1 MLAYDELRG
10 STGRE
15 IWYRPPRYEAQKLFT
30 GTPPRLRAGS
40 ELYQIHNICL
50 GGVATTSRQTED
62 VLEVGQ
68 TLPVSIQQSGISIF
82 ESQAAVCRTEKNV
95 FGSKT
100 VFKFV
105 DGFIDFDKLLNRNLQ
120 AQIVTRA
127 SLTSP
132 ESERL
137 VPVEYR
143 VLCADV
149 LKVLRAYRSIL
160 TPDASHTTE
169 FSGRIDNNA
178 AFEAC
183 EDRLMQHW
191 RSLWRT
197 ANDIVRTV
205 MDDRER
211 REATKEFTE
220 LVLTPEMRMGALI
233 DRSYAKPLGY
243 PGDFEIMNQVYDW
256 RRVGSTAYEMLVHRI
271 GLEVSEFVKTRMEVV
286 RRQIGET
293 TKREIGR
300 PARILSL
307 GSGPAREVELF
318 LASAASQNGRAE
330 FTLIDQ
336 EQLALRYAH
345 EKTYSHALKSQGRYS
360 VRALNISFTDILRG
374 ISAMNSLPQQDLI
387 YSVGLFDY
395 LTNRRATS
403 LVRRLYEMLAP
414 GGLLIIGNMNETPL
428 SGLWPLEFITDW
440 TLYYRD
446 DPQMLAWMEGLAA
459 ARAWTETEPTGRVR
473 LLYALKP

>member
-15 IWYRPPRYEAQKLFT
+15 VWYRPPRYEALKLFP
-30 GTPPRLRAGS
+30 GTPPRVRAGAD
-40 ELYQIHNICL
+40 LYQIHNISL
-50 GGVATTSRQTED
+50 GGVATMSRQTED
-62 VLEVGQ
+62 DFEVGQ
-68 TLPVSIQQSGISIF
+68 TMPISIQQSGIPIF
-82 ESQAAVCRTEKNV
+82 ESQAAVCRTERNV
-95 FGSKT
+95 FGSKIA
-100 VFKFV
+100 FKFV
-105 DGFIDFDKLLNRNLQ
+105 DGFIDFDKLLNRNLH
-120 AQIVTRA
+120 AQIVTRT
-127 SLTSP
+127 SLAYP
-132 ESERL
+132 ESARL
-137 VPVEYR
+137 VPLEYR

-149 LKVLRAYRSIL
+149 LKLLRAYRSIL
-160 TPDASHTTE
+160 TPDTSRASEFASH
-169 FSGRIDNNA
+169 IDNDT

-191 RSLWRT
+191 RSLWRA

-205 MDDRER
+205 MNDRESR
-211 REATKEFTE
+211 DATKEFTE

-256 RRVGSTAYEMLVHRI
+256 DRVGNTAYEMLVHRI

-300 PARILSL
+300 PARIMSL

-318 LASAASQNGRAE
+318 LASAAAQSGRAE

-345 EKTYSHALKSQGRYS
+345 EKTYPHALKSQGRYS

-395 LTNRRATS
+395 LSNRRATS
-403 LVRRLYEMLAP
+403 LVRRLYDMLAP
-414 GGLLIIGNMNETPL
+414 GGLLIVGNMNETPL

-446 DPQMLAWMEGLAA
+446 DPQMLAWTESLAA
-459 ARAWTETEPTGRVR
+459 ARAWTEPEQTGRVR
-473 LLYALKP
+473 MLFVLKP

>member
-15 IWYRPPRYEAQKLFT
+15 IWYRPPRYEAQKLFP

-40 ELYQIHNICL
+40 DLYQIHNICL

-62 VLEVGQ
+62 GFEVGQ

-82 ESQAAVCRTEKNV
+82 ESRAAVCRTEKNV

-127 SLTSP
+127 SLTYP

-137 VPVEYR
+137 VPLEYR

-149 LKVLRAYRSIL
+149 LKLLRAYRSIL
-160 TPDASHTTE
+160 TPDASHATE
-169 FSGRIDNNA
+169 FAGRIDNNA

-197 ANDIVRTV
+197 ANDVVRTV
-205 MDDRER
+205 MNDRES

-318 LASAASQNGRAE
+318 LASAAAQSGRAE

-414 GGLLIIGNMNETPL
+414 GGLLIVGNMNETSL

-459 ARAWTETEPTGRVR
+459 ARTWTETEPTGRVR

>member
-15 IWYRPPRYEAQKLFT
+15 IWYRPPRYESHKLFS
-30 GTPPRLRAGS
+30 GTPPRVRAGANF
-40 ELYQIHNICL
+40 YQIHNICL
-50 GGVATTSRQTED
+50 SGVATMTRQTED
-62 VLEVGQ
+62 DFEVGQ
-68 TLPVSIQQSGISIF
+68 TLPISIQQSGIPIF
-82 ESQAAVCRTEKNV
+82 ESQASVCRTERNV
-95 FGSKT
+95 FGAKIA
-100 VFKFV
+100 FNFV

-120 AQIVTRA
+120 AQILTRT

-132 ESERL
+132 EMSQL
-137 VPVEYR
+137 VPREYR

-149 LKVLRAYRSIL
+149 LQLLRAYRSIL
-160 TPDASHTTE
+160 TSDASNAPE
-169 FSGRIDNNA
+169 FANRIDNNT

-191 RSLWRT
+191 RSHWRT

-205 MDDRER
+205 MNDRER
-211 REATKEFTE
+211 LEATKEFTE

-256 RRVGSTAYEMLVHRI
+256 KRVGSTAYEMLVHRI

-286 RRQIGET
+286 RGQIKET
-293 TKREIGR
+293 CRRELGR

-307 GSGPAREVELF
+307 GSGPAREVELY
-318 LASAASQNGRAE
+318 LASSDAQNSRAE

-345 EKTYSHALKSQGRYS
+345 EKTYPLTLKSQGRRN
-360 VRALNISFTDILRG
+360 VRALNISFTDIIRG

-395 LTNRRATS
+395 LTDRRATS
-403 LVRRLYEMLAP
+403 LLRRLYDLLAP

-440 TLYYRD
+440 TLNYRD
-446 DPQMLAWMEGLAA
+446 DAQMLAWTDGLGM
-459 ARAWTETEPTGRVR
+459 ARAWTETEPTERVR
-473 LLYALKP
+473 LLYLRKP

>member
-1 MLAYDELRG
+1 MLAYDELQG

-15 IWYRPPRYEAQKLFT
+15 IWYRPPRYECSKLFP
-30 GTPPRLRAGS
+30 GTQPRVRAGPN
-40 ELYQIHNICL
+40 LYHIQNICL
-50 GGVATTSRQTED
+50 SGVATTTRQAED
-62 VLEVGQ
+62 DFEVGQ
-68 TLPVSIQQSGISIF
+68 TLPLSIQQSGIPIF
-82 ESQAAVCRTEKNV
+82 ESQARVCRTERNV
-95 FGSKT
+95 FGAKIA
-100 VFKFV
+100 FKFE
-105 DGFIDFDKLLNRNLQ
+105 DGFIDFDKLLNRNLH
-120 AQIVTRA
+120 AQILTKA
-127 SLTSP
+127 SLDYS

-137 VPVEYR
+137 VPREYR
-143 VLCADV
+143 MLCADV
-149 LKVLRAYRSIL
+149 LKLLRAYQSIL
-160 TPDASHTTE
+160 APDPSQAPE
-169 FSGRIDNNA
+169 FACRIDNDT

-220 LVLTPEMRMGALI
+220 LVLTPEMRKGAVI
-233 DRSYAKPLGY
+233 DRGYAKPFGY
-243 PGDFEIMNQVYDW
+243 PGDFEIMNYVYDW
-256 RRVGSTAYEMLVHRI
+256 KRVGSTAYEMLVHRC

-286 RRQIGET
+286 RGQIKET
-293 TKREIGR
+293 LLRELGR
-300 PARILSL
+300 PARVLSL

-318 LASAASQNGRAE
+318 LASSAAQSGRAE

-336 EQLALRYAH
+336 EQRALRYAN
-345 EKTYSHALKSQGRYS
+345 EKTYPHTLKSQGRYS

-387 YSVGLFDY
+387 YSLGLFDY
-395 LTNRRATS
+395 LTDRRATS
-403 LVRRLYEMLAP
+403 LLRRLYDMLAP

-440 TLYYRD
+440 TLHYRD
-446 DPQMLAWMEGLAA
+446 DPQMLAWTDGLGT
-459 ARAWTETEPTGRVR
+459 ARAWTETEPTERVR